1 MPSQS
6 LLAVLANLVP
16 FVGLWS
22 SQVPTYSGRWVW
34 PVVVVTAILAL
45 VATLAA
51 AREGAVARTAA

>member
-1 MPSQS
+1 MP

-22 SQVPTYSGRWVW
+22 SEVPTYSGGWLWLIVALA
-34 PVVVVTAILAL
+34 AILAL

-51 AREGAVARTAA
+51 AREGAVAGTAA